1 MVTLPEFCAMLLAH
15 DWYYSYSDDQSVWRA
30 GRDSETALNACTGR
44 GDAYDVIYEVALRA
58 RAEGQT
64 LTAAM
69 LEAAMAK
76 APKPN
81 MDHIYAQLSKSLCY
95 KNGSE
100 YRFYKPD
107 GKPMLTIKTESSG
120 VLDVRA
126 TNIHRQFEYWT
137 DLVEWLATL

>member
-15 DWYYSYSDDQSVWRA
+15 DWYYSYSDDQRVWRA
-30 GRDSETALNACTGR
+30 GRDSETAINACTGR

-58 RAEGQT
+58 RAECQT

-76 APKPN
+76 APTAN
-81 MDHIYAQLSKSLCY
+81 MDAIYSALVESKCY
-95 KNGSE
+95 KNGKE

-107 GKPMLTIKTESSG
+107 GKSMLTIKTEATG
-120 VLDVRA
+120 ILDVRGLN
-126 TNIHRQFEYWT
+126 THRQFEYWT